1 MAFRRNRRPGAR
13 GIWLPTE
20 SSRADS
26 SALITTA
33 ATGFATSYAATPLIA
48 NDLDAPADPTTLASI
63 LGGSALD
70 GLLAVTTK
78 QGYLHKRTVGQVFVS
93 GEEAAAG
100 AQTRFAFFG
109 IIVDRVD
116 ENGGLDNIAAWNPFS
131 ADSQQKRWLFKRYWE
146 IAGSGAFGAPSLGW
160 SNTQYGDM
168 RSGPYIDCKSKARVG
183 YGERLFLVYGAQNG
197 ASNSA
202 TSTRFTWFLRMFA
215 NPNTGPATR

>member
-1 MAFRRNRRPGAR
+1 MRRRFSRPGAR

-20 SSRADS
+20 SSRAES
-26 SALITTA
+26 SALVTTA
-33 ATGFATSYAATPLIA
+33 ATGFATSFAATPLIA

-63 LGGSALD
+63 LGGTALD

-78 QGYLHKRTVGQVFVS
+78 QGYLHKRTVGQVFVGS
-93 GEEAAAG
+93 EEAGAG

-131 ADSQQKRWLFKRYWE
+131 ADSQQKRWLFKRYWQLE
-146 IAGSGAFGAPSLGW
+146 GSGAFGAAALMH
-160 SNTQYGDM
+160 SNTQYGDI
-168 RSGPYIDCKSKARVG
+168 RSGPYVDCKSKARVG
-183 YGERLFLVYGAQNG
+183 YGERLFVVYGVQNG

-202 TSTRFTWFLRMFA
+202 TNTRFTWFLRMFA

>member
-1 MAFRRNRRPGAR
+1 MRRRFSRPGAR

-26 SALITTA
+26 SALVTTGA
-33 ATGFATSYAATPLIA
+33 VGFASAYSATPLIA

-63 LGGSALD
+63 LGGTALD

-78 QGYLHKRTVGQVFVS
+78 QGYLHKRTVGQVFVEA
-93 GEEAAAG
+93 EEAAAG
-100 AQTRFAFFG
+100 AQNRYAFFG

-131 ADSQQKRWLFKRYWE
+131 SDSQQKRWLFKRYWNLY
-146 IAGSGAFGAPSLGW
+146 GSGAFGQPAQQF
-160 SNTQYGDM
+160 SNTQYGDV

-183 YGERLFLVYGAQNG
+183 YGERLFVVYGAQNG
-197 ASNSA
+197 PGNSA
-202 TSTRFTWFLRMFA
+202 TNTRFTWFLRMFA